1 MTHYDVTLK
10 NPNVQA
16 FLALIRWTEGAGYQ
30 TFFGGGIINDLDD
43 HPRIAIT
50 RNLGGKPVTSTA
62 AGAYQFLSKTWDE
75 CQKALDLPDFSA
87 ANQDRAALYLIERR
101 RALPAVL
108 EGDWPTAL
116 ERCNRE
122 WASLPGSPYG
132 QPTKSMA
139 GCLAFLERLTKEGG
153 QSAAP
158 FQENPAPTQTQP
170 GETDMA
176 PFILA
181 AIPSLIQAAPA
192 LIRIFGHGEQAE
204 KNAKAAEIAV
214 EIAKAVTDQPTA
226 EGAVA
231 AIQADPEL
239 ASHYASAIEA
249 QWYTLTGESG
259 GGGIAGARKADV
271 EFQNAGASVF
281 KSPAF
286 IISASML
293 PLVYMVVGAVIFGP
307 DWTMEIKAMV
317 VSSIISLVLGA
328 VSGYYLGTSFSSQR
342 KNDLTNAK

>member
-16 FLALIRWTEGAGYQ
+16 FLALIRYTEGAGYQ
-30 TFFGGGIINDLDD
+30 TLFGGGIVDSLED

-50 RNLGGKPVTSTA
+50 RTLGGKPITSTA
-62 AGAYQFLSKTWDE
+62 AGAYQFLSRTWDE
-75 CQKALDLPDFSA
+75 CKKALDLPDFTA

-108 EGDWPTAL
+108 EGDWTTAL

-139 GCLAFLERLTKEGG
+139 TCLAFLDKQTKGVG

-158 FQENPAPTQTQP
+158 FPQAIPTPT
-170 GETDMA
+170 GANDMA

-192 LIRIFGHGEQAE
+192 LIRLFGHGEQAE

-214 EIAKAVTDQPTA
+214 EIAKVVTDQPTA

-231 AIQADPEL
+231 AIQSDPEL
-239 ASHYASAIEA
+239 ASNYASAIEA
-249 QWYTLTGESG
+249 QWYTLTGETG

-271 EFQNAGASVF
+271 DFQTAGASVF

-293 PLVYMVVGAVIFGP
+293 PLVYMVVGAVIFMP

-342 KNDLTNAK
+342 KTDVINAK

>member
-1 MTHYDVTLK
+1 MTSYDNTLK

-16 FLALIRWTEGAGYQ
+16 FLALIRYTEGAGY
-30 TFFGGGIINDLDD
+30 TTLFGGGLVDNLSD
-43 HPRIAIT
+43 HPRIAVT
-50 RNLGGKPVTSTA
+50 RTLGGKPITSTA
-62 AGAYQFLSKTWDE
+62 AGAYQFLSRTWDE
-75 CQKALDLPDFSA
+75 CAKALSLPDFTA

-108 EGDWPTAL
+108 EGDWATAI

-132 QPTKSMA
+132 QPTKSTVA
-139 GCLAFLERLTKEGG
+139 CLAFLDKMTGGG

-158 FQENPAPTQTQP
+158 FPEASTPT

-181 AIPSLIQAAPA
+181 AIPGLIQAAPS
-192 LIRIFGHGEQAE
+192 LIRLFGHGEQAE

-231 AIQADPEL
+231 AIQSDPEL
-239 ASHYASAIEA
+239 ASNYAQAVEA
-249 QWYTLTGESG
+249 QWYTLTGETG

-271 EFQNAGASVF
+271 EFQTAGASVF
-281 KSPAF
+281 RSPAF

-293 PLVYMVVGAVIFGP
+293 PLVYMVVGAVIFGSN
-307 DWTMEIKAMV
+307 WTMEIKAMV

-328 VSGYYLGTSFSSQR
+328 ISGYYLGTSFSSQR
-342 KNDLTNAK
+342 KTDMINAK

>member
-30 TFFGGGIINDLDD
+30 TLFGGGIVDSLED

-50 RNLGGKPVTSTA
+50 RTLGGKPITSTA
-62 AGAYQFLSKTWDE
+62 AGAYQFLSRTWDE
-75 CQKALDLPDFSA
+75 CKKALDLPDFTA

-108 EGDWPTAL
+108 EGDWTTAL

-132 QPTKSMA
+132 QPTKPLSA
-139 GCLAFLERLTKEGG
+139 CIAFLDELAKGGG

-158 FQENPAPTQTQP
+158 FPEASATPTPT
-170 GETDMA
+170 GASDMA

-231 AIQADPEL
+231 AIQADPDL

-259 GGGIAGARKADV
+259 GGGIAGARKADAAA
-271 EFQNAGASVF
+271 QTSGNPWQ
-281 KSPAF
+281 SPALW
-286 IISASML
+286 ISLALL
-293 PLVYMVVGAVIFGP
+293 PLVYLVVAAVLFGEG
-307 DWTMEIKAMV
+307 WTNDIRAMV
-317 VSSIISLVLGA
+317 VSSIISLVLGS
-328 VSGYYLGTSFSSQR
+328 VTGFFLGTSYGSQR
-342 KNDLTNAK
+342 KTDMINAK

>member
-1 MTHYDVTLK
+1 MTYHEATLK

-30 TFFGGGIINDLDD
+30 TLFGGGIIDHMDD

-50 RNLGGKPVTSTA
+50 RNLGGKPITSTA
-62 AGAYQFLSKTWDE
+62 AGAYQFLSRTWDE
-75 CQKALDLPDFSA
+75 CKKALDLPDFTA

-108 EGDWPTAL
+108 EGDWTTAL

-139 GCLAFLERLTKEGG
+139 TCLAFLDKQTKGVG

-158 FQENPAPTQTQP
+158 FPETVTTTTGQ
-170 GETDMA
+170 TDMA
-176 PFILA
+176 PFVLA

-192 LIRIFGHGEQAE
+192 LIRLFGHGEQAE

-231 AIQADPEL
+231 AIQSDHEM
-239 ASHYASAIEA
+239 ASNYASAIEA

-271 EFQNAGASVF
+271 DFQAAGASAF

-293 PLVYMVVGAVIFGP
+293 PLVYMVVGAVVFGP
-307 DWTMEIKAMV
+307 SWTMEIKAMV

-342 KNDLTNAK
+342 KTDMINAK

>member
-30 TFFGGGIINDLDD
+30 TLFGGGIVDSLED

-50 RNLGGKPVTSTA
+50 RTLGGKPITSTA
-62 AGAYQFLSKTWDE
+62 AGAYQFLSRTWDE
-75 CQKALDLPDFSA
+75 CKKALDLPDFTA

-108 EGDWPTAL
+108 EGDWTTAL

-122 WASLPGSPYG
+122 WASLPGSSYG

-139 GCLAFLERLTKEGG
+139 GCLAFLDKMTKGDG

-158 FQENPAPTQTQP
+158 FPEAVPTTT
-170 GETDMA
+170 GETVMA
-176 PFILA
+176 PFVLA

-192 LIRIFGHGEQAE
+192 LIRLFGHGEQAE

-231 AIQADPEL
+231 AIQSDPEL

-328 VSGYYLGTSFSSQR
+328 VSGYYLGTSFSSHR
-342 KNDLTNAK
+342 KTDMINAK

>member
-1 MTHYDVTLK
+1 MTSYDNTLK

-16 FLALIRWTEGAGYQ
+16 FLALIRYTEGAGYS
-30 TFFGGGIINDLDD
+30 TLFGGEHFTEFED
-43 HPRIAIT
+43 HPRRLIT
-50 RNLGGKPVTSTA
+50 RTLGGKPITSTA
-62 AGAYQFLSKTWDE
+62 AGAYQFLSRTWDE
-75 CQKALDLPDFSA
+75 CKKALGLPDFSPPS
-87 ANQDRAALYLIERR
+87 QDRAALYLIERR

-108 EGDWPTAL
+108 DGDWPTAL

-139 GCLAFLERLTKEGG
+139 TCLAFLDKQTKGVG

-158 FQENPAPTQTQP
+158 FPQAIPTPT
-170 GETDMA
+170 GANDMA

-192 LIRIFGHGEQAE
+192 LIRLFGHGEQAE

-214 EIAKAVTDQPTA
+214 EIAKVVTDQPTA

-231 AIQADPEL
+231 AIQSDPEL
-239 ASHYASAIEA
+239 ASNYASAIEA
-249 QWYTLTGESG
+249 QWYTLTGETG

-271 EFQNAGASVF
+271 DFQTAGASVF

-293 PLVYMVVGAVIFGP
+293 PLVYMVVGAVIFMP

-328 VSGYYLGTSFSSQR
+328 VSGYYLGTSFSSHR
-342 KNDLTNAK
+342 KTDMINAK

>member
-30 TFFGGGIINDLDD
+30 TLFGGGIVDSLED

-50 RNLGGKPVTSTA
+50 RTLGGKPITSTA
-62 AGAYQFLSKTWDE
+62 AGAYQFLSRTWDE
-75 CQKALDLPDFSA
+75 CKKALDLPDFTA

-108 EGDWPTAL
+108 EGDWTTAL

-132 QPTKSMA
+132 QPTKPLSA
-139 GCLAFLERLTKEGG
+139 CIAFLDKLAKGGG

-158 FQENPAPTQTQP
+158 FPEASATPTPT
-170 GETDMA
+170 GASDMA

-181 AIPSLIQAAPA
+181 AIPSLIQAAPS
-192 LIRIFGHGEQAE
+192 LIRLFGHGEQAE

-214 EIAKAVTDQPTA
+214 EIAKVVTDQPTA

-231 AIQADPEL
+231 AIQSDPEL
-239 ASHYASAIEA
+239 ASNYASAIEA
-249 QWYTLTGESG
+249 QWYTLTGETG

-271 EFQNAGASVF
+271 DFQTAGASVF

-293 PLVYMVVGAVIFGP
+293 PLVYMVVGAVIFMP

-342 KNDLTNAK
+342 KTDMINAK

>member
-1 MTHYDVTLK
+1 MTHYDVTLR

-16 FLALIRWTEGAGYQ
+16 FLALIRYTEGAGYQ
-30 TFFGGGIINDLDD
+30 TLFGGGIVDSLED

-50 RNLGGKPVTSTA
+50 RTLGGKPITSTA
-62 AGAYQFLSKTWDE
+62 AGAYQFLSRTWDE
-75 CQKALDLPDFSA
+75 CKKALDLPDFTA

-108 EGDWPTAL
+108 EGDWTTAL

-139 GCLAFLERLTKEGG
+139 TCLSFLDKMVKGGG

-158 FQENPAPTQTQP
+158 FPEARPNPTPT
-170 GETDMA
+170 GANDMA
-176 PFILA
+176 PFIMA
-181 AIPSLIQAAPA
+181 AIPALVQAAPA
-192 LIRIFGHGEQAE
+192 LIRLFGHGEQAE
-204 KNAKAAEIAV
+204 KNAKAAEVAV

-231 AIQADPEL
+231 AIQSDPEL
-239 ASHYASAIEA
+239 ASNYAQAVEA
-249 QWYTLTGESG
+249 QWYTLTGETG

-271 EFQNAGASVF
+271 EFQTAGASVF

-293 PLVYMVVGAVIFGP
+293 PLVYMVVGAVIFGSN
-307 DWTMEIKAMV
+307 WTMEIKAMV

-328 VSGYYLGTSFSSQR
+328 ISGYYLGTSFSSQR
-342 KNDLTNAK
+342 KTDMISAK